1 MKKTLGIILLALITI
16 TTKVKAAEYIWPVS
30 EKNAYETYIEY
41 GYGDRT
47 YNSTVYDKKYNYAP
61 YEGKYSKLE
70 PHFGI
75 DITGIKGKS
84 YDIISIVDG
93 KVLTTSLDQIY
104 NPSTKY
110 VDRFQRR
117 TSNDGGGYGN
127 YIVIQEEK
135 TGKCF
140 LYAHL
145 KANTITLRNGDKV
158 SKGQKI
164 GVMGSSGDAGHMHLH
179 FEVRPSAKEVLPQ
192 FVFGGHKNLVVTYK
206 YGVETLN
213 PVNFIGSVPPAK
225 KEEPKKEVKEETKPE
240 VKTAPA
246 TIKNI
251 SYENN
256 NTFGKIIIEFDKE
269 IKVINNPT
277 VEIKIGN
284 ETKNANI
291 ISNNNKQSIYT
302 FRYDDFDVVTEGQI
316 LINIKDGKI
325 VNKDDET
332 VIANYTI
339 NNKQIGYLESY
350 KIYQTYE
357 YSVYNSLGDVNND
370 GMIDG
375 SDATIAFRLSS
386 KIIKGDTLSQEE
398 QEQAKRA
405 DMDKDGTV
413 TVIDG
418 QLILNYYGEELAGIT
433 DKKQNKVIKC
443 DFDRNEKITINDYN
457 MLLSQINSY
466 NLKYDLNDDGIV
478 NNNDIEYFKS
488 ILKQYG
494 KR

>member
-1 MKKTLGIILLALITI
+1 MKKTLGIILLTLITV

-30 EKNAYETYIEY
+30 DKNAYETYIEY

-47 YNSTVYDKKYNYAP
+47 YDSTAYDKKYNYAP

-75 DITGIKGKS
+75 DITGIKGNS
-84 YDIISIVDG
+84 YDIVSVVDG
-93 KVLTTSLDQIY
+93 TVLTTSLDQIY
-104 NPSTKY
+104 NPSLKY
-110 VDRFQRR
+110 VDRTQRR

-127 YIVIQEEK
+127 YIVIQETK

-145 KANTITLRNGDKV
+145 KANTVTLRNGDKV
-158 SKGQKI
+158 TKGQKI
-164 GVMGSSGDAGHMHLH
+164 GVMGSSGDSGHMHLH

-192 FVFGGHKNLVVTYK
+192 FLFGGHKNLVVTYK

-213 PVNFIGSVPPAK
+213 PVDFIGRTAPAK
-225 KEEPKKEVKEETKPE
+225 KEEPKKEIKEETKPV
-240 VKTAPA
+240 VKPAPA
-246 TIKNI
+246 KIKNV
-251 SYENN
+251 SYESY
-256 NTFGKIIIEFDKE
+256 NTFGKITIEFDKE
-269 IKVINNPT
+269 IKIVNNPT
-277 VEIKIGN
+277 LEIKIGN
-284 ETKNANI
+284 ETKNANL
-291 ISNNNKQSIYT
+291 ISNNNTTITYT
-302 FRYDDFDVVTEGQI
+302 FKYDDFDVTTEGQI
-316 LINIKDGKI
+316 LINIKNGKI

-332 VIANYTI
+332 VTVDYTI
-339 NNKQIGYLESY
+339 NNNQIGYLESY

-357 YSVYNSLGDVNND
+357 YSVYNNLGDVNND

-386 KIIKGDTLSQEE
+386 KIIKGEQLTQYE
-398 QEQAKRA
+398 QEQVKRA

-418 QLILNYYGEELAGIT
+418 QLILKYYGEELAGIT
-433 DKKQNKVIKC
+433 EKKQNKVIKC
-443 DFDRNEKITINDYN
+443 DFDRDEKITINDYN
-457 MLLSQINSY
+457 MLISQINGY
-466 NLKYDLNDDGIV
+466 NKKYDLNDDGIV
-478 NNNDIEYFKS
+478 NNSDMEFFKN